1 MAGQNENSLR
11 STYRRIDHLG
21 PSRSGTALMWGQR
34 VTSVALMILTVAFV
48 FLVWSMVGKDYVA
61 VRQIMSKPLPAV
73 IMLAYMLIGSYHMM
87 LGIRVIIDDYV
98 PNKHTREWAIVAN
111 ILFCGF
117 IAFLSAYA
125 ILRIGFV

>member
-1 MAGQNENSLR
+1 MAAQNNKSFA
-11 STYRRIDHLG
+11 TINRRIGHLG
-21 PSRSGTALMWGQR
+21 TTLSGTGLMWGQR

-48 FLVWSMVGKDYVA
+48 FLVWSMVGKGYTE

-73 IMLAYMLIGSYHMM
+73 IMLAYMLIACYHMM

-98 PNKHTREWAIVAN
+98 PNKHAREWSIVAN

-117 IAFLSAYA
+117 LAFLAAYA

>member
-1 MAGQNENSLR
+1 MASQNETSLR
-11 STYRRIDHLG
+11 STYRRINHLG
-21 PSRSGTALMWGQR
+21 ASRSGTALMWGQR
-34 VTSVALMILTVAFV
+34 VTSAALMILTIAFV

-73 IMLAYMLIGSYHMM
+73 IVLAYMLIASYHMM